1 MKIILCKESE
11 LQLSK
16 NLYYE
21 KLYIVYRT
29 IYDTQ
34 VQRINLKA
42 IEKDK
47 VTGTRK
53 AGDREN
59 TLILWNGCKEK
70 EEWIFEINLKIVL
83 YNLH

>member
-1 MKIILCKESE
+1 M
-11 LQLSK
+11 SK

-34 VQRINLKA
+34 VQRTNLKA

-47 VTGTRK
+47 VTGTMK

-59 TLILWNGCKEK
+59 TLL
-70 EEWIFEINLKIVL
+70 L
-83 YNLH
+83 

>member
-1 MKIILCKESE
+1 M
-11 LQLSK
+11 SK

-21 KLYIVYRT
+21 KLYVVYRT

-34 VQRINLKA
+34 VQRTNLKA

-59 TLILWNGCKEK
+59 TLIL
-70 EEWIFEINLKIVL
+70 
-83 YNLH
+83 

>member
-34 VQRINLKA
+34 VQRTNLKA

-59 TLILWNGCKEK
+59 TLIL
-70 EEWIFEINLKIVL
+70 
-83 YNLH
+83 

>member
-1 MKIILCKESE
+1 MKIILCKEGE
-11 LQLSK
+11 LQLSE

-34 VQRINLKA
+34 VQRTNLKA

-59 TLILWNGCKEK
+59 TLIL
-70 EEWIFEINLKIVL
+70 
-83 YNLH
+83 

>member
-1 MKIILCKESE
+1 MCYKLGEVGWEEWLWKIK
-11 LQLSK
+11 
-16 NLYYE
+16 
-21 KLYIVYRT
+21 
-29 IYDTQ
+29 

-47 VTGTRK
+47 VTGTMK

-59 TLILWNGCKEK
+59 TLLLWNGCKEK